1 MVSCTKNKFWLEN
14 PVQLF
19 CSYDLIPL
27 DSMSLSEQMN
37 ALSRLVFFVSIILL
51 LLGFKQS
58 ILFLLISLVFIIIIY
73 YIQKMKHIQKLSENY
88 TRPHFIGEKPV
99 MDLWKNINN

>member
-37 ALSRLVFFVSIILL
+37 ALSRLVFFCINHITII
-51 LLGFKQS
+51 G
-58 ILFLLISLVFIIIIY
+58 V
-73 YIQKMKHIQKLSENY
+73 
-88 TRPHFIGEKPV
+88 
-99 MDLWKNINN
+99 